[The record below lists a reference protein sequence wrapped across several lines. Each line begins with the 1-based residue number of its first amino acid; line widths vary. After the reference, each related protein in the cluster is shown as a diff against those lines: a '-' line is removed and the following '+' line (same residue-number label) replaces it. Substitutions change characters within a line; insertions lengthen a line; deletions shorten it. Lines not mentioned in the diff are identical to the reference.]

1 MIRNRY
7 IAAVTDKPW
16 WLAGGIPAGA
26 CTAVWQFA
34 GGTDN
39 HQTKFDLINNRQGFG
54 KYGIGIFNPRDGLL
68 CDINTRTY
76 AQREY
81 AKFSGLNS
89 NNCSWIAAIGTPTI
103 DGSIHKLFALRYG
116 GYYAQFAVAAT
127 TGLLTVNNYGEYDT
141 GEQVTAGVYAFGGNT
156 FYKNAVP
163 ITTIAGG
170 VYGTSTNLDA
180 IGCGYAGGLYY
191 AGYVKALAFYTV
203 GLTHYQIAAL
213 TDVMNAL

>member
-1 MIRNRY
+1 MTTRSRY
-7 IAAVTDKPW
+7 TAAVTDKPW

-26 CTAVWQFA
+26 CSAAWQFV
-34 GGTDN
+34 GGQN
-39 HQTKFDLINNRQGFG
+39 RLLTKNDLINGRVGFG
-54 KYGIGIFNPRDGLL
+54 ADSGTLSAADGIL
-68 CDINTRTY
+68 CNADTRSY

-103 DGSIHKLFALRYG
+103 DGNIHILFRLRYG
-116 GYYAQFAVAAT
+116 SYNAQFTVAAT
-127 TGLLTVNNYGEYDT
+127 TGLLTVNNYGAYDT

-170 VYGTSTNLDA
+170 VYGTSSNADA
-180 IGCGYAGGLYY
+180 IGCGYAGTSYY
-191 AGYVKALAFYTV
+191 DGYVKALAFYTV

-213 TDVMNAL
+213 TDAINAL